1 MGGGTPGQANGLIGQ
16 CACNGILIR
25 LICDG
30 HCRTD
35 DHWALLC
42 VDKHPGQ
49 LHIVA
54 TGSQD
59 GTLTIWDLRQNRFPM
74 TTLVAHQSS
83 SMLLLLIFVYSIE
96 LCFVVDI

>member
-1 MGGGTPGQANGLIGQ
+1 M
-16 CACNGILIR
+16 
-25 LICDG
+25 
-30 HCRTD
+30 D
-35 DHWALLC
+35 DHRALLC

-74 TTLVAHQSS
+74 TTLDAHQSS
-83 SMLLLLIFVYSIE
+83 SMWLLLINVFE
-96 LCFVVDI
+96 